1 MKKIYILTAVF
12 ALLTLSLNAQ
22 VDTKAKPV
30 SKTKLASYNFNEVL
44 RGIKGMESI
53 LSVSGSAN
61 GQYRA
66 PLRYDAERFN
76 TLGPFTGDNFDYGI
90 GFPEAYPVD
99 PQDILVTTVLNRSE
113 FQSHIGEKIVGF
125 RFALW
130 GDASKTVKVSDF
142 ITYPLNSN
150 SGFDQNHL
158 YEWKLT
164 DLEGNEPPSGDDPT
178 ETTKY
183 VKVTSS
189 SDLTSGEYLIVCE
202 AQNVIFDGSVTTLNG
217 ANNAAAPTI
226 SNGAIEYTADL
237 DGKDFTIDMTNG
249 TVKSAS
255 GYYIGCESSN
265 NTITSSQTTQYN
277 NTITVNSGTASITY
291 NYNNANRPLK
301 CNTQNNVFRY
311 YKTTS
316 SGVADIQ
323 LYKKVTTSSKT
334 PRRANRA
341 TLEKTICDGTNTNG
355 YLPVYGLYVDNN
367 YQVNQVIYPASELTD
382 LVGQTITSMTFYTN
396 ANIGENLGGSTWTVK
411 LGTTTQSTFA
421 SSLSSITRVVPSD
434 VVTVASGIHLPTG
447 SNTMTI
453 TFSTPFTYTGNNLLV
468 DFQETAYTSNY
479 ASTSFYG
486 VNQPTG
492 TYTGFNSYGT
502 SLSNGHY
509 GTGGGRAFLPKVTFT
524 YEGDSN
530 DGYAIL
536 EPGQWHEFYL
546 DQPVEFQVEN
556 DDDQIFM
563 GYWYK
568 QYPLS
573 SQNDEVINPAAVN
586 SQSTGHSHYVNMVA
600 GSAGAGDL
608 VVHLPYSMNIRSIA
622 VYDTNGNSL
631 TSWNA
636 TTAYNNSD
644 YTSVSLDGS
653 TYAAYNLPTGWSISD
668 GNYLLSWNNSSIGRL
683 GYLMGDDDLTI
694 ASSALNGNTTVN
706 VVLNVY
712 DDNGNG
718 TISVNGE
725 SKTISGSSLTDYSW
739 NNVNLTAT
747 VYERSWFNPDFSEV
761 GDLAVQL
768 IFETT
773 EPELIAPEDGS
784 DVYVGTHEGAGVS
797 TTIPVSG
804 HNLTGDLTV
813 SVTGDGFS
821 VSPTTISAA
830 DANAGTS
837 VTVTYNGT
845 DENAT
850 GTLTITSSN
859 GEVETVNVNLTAN
872 YVAPVPELLAPTDGA
887 TVNVGTNPGAGVS
900 TTITVNGYY
909 LTGDLTISVEGTGFS
924 VEPTTI
930 SAADANAGTTITV
943 TYNGYS
949 SAGTGTLTITSSN
962 GEVEPVTVNLTGN
975 FVPQPIEPVTG
986 LLRLHLLL
994 VDQLKANIPD
1004 DNSHADSY
1012 RYVLKYEPT
1021 GGETKESS
1029 PVKVDIHKTECEVKG
1044 YYTKAEIDGDTDGA
1058 LTMDVLTA
1066 DVEFNLTDDDNT
1078 IDFYNLQGKPNEYP
1092 ALGKDYLTKLQQTTG
1107 FVYYEML
1114 EESPNKGDDY
1124 PAGLHHYYDDSTP
1137 ILTGTY
1143 TNGFMSYAP
1152 SLSTWGVARRY
1163 FEDDGLDN
1171 TYGAPIWRTRVG
1183 KVEVQTPEIQKQ
1195 VINAGTPQEANNP
1208 HTTWTVG
1215 NKTYCLYFL
1224 GVNAQ
1229 GTLPR
1234 PYTTDYPQGTNIKY
1248 EPYMFRV
1255 FVSSQSG
1262 KLRKFDRVLN
1272 PNGGGYEAVDAGP
1285 IGANEKYCVGSFYKN
1300 EGWTPEEMFF
1310 HKPISAQNTTNGFAD
1325 DGGNDFDPYAWDG
1338 IMKFGAEDGIMPS
1351 DVKVYVRFYYMVEGW
1366 DATRDGEARPGNGSE
1381 GSGDP
1386 GAIGTYIFEYQAN
1399 AEVVGV
1405 TYVNA
1410 QGMTSDKPFDGMNIV
1425 VTKFS
1430 DGTTTTTKVM
1440 R

>member
-22 VDTKAKPV
+22 DANTNKATASTKGQATTGKV
-30 SKTKLASYNFNEVL
+30 VKSKRISLNDML
-44 RGIKGMESI
+44 CGIKGMSSI
-53 LSVSGSAN
+53 LPESNPVNTSSARPM
-61 GQYRA
+61 RA
-66 PLRYDAERFN
+66 PLKINSDE
-76 TLGPFTGDNFDYGI
+76 TTVGPFTGDNFDDDGGL
-90 GFPEAYPVD
+90 GFGGLYPNN
-99 PQDILVTTVLNRSE
+99 QDIRVATILERSE
-113 FQSHIGEKIVGF
+113 FAQHNGDQLVGF
-125 RFALW
+125 RFALA
-130 GDASKTVKVSDF
+130 GQTSTNNQVKVYDFFSWPVGTNGYFETANRLTWNLGDWSTASTDYQLINNDLTSTNFSTGSITTSAPWTATSVNNQSNGSFYILSGGNLKFTVPSGYSNADFKFSLSTRGSYYAGTFVFTPSTGSAQTLTTSAANTVYECELTGLSTGDVVTITGTYGSYGYSPDFTYMHVYAKGGTANYMTLTGGQWYEYYLDEPIDFVVNDSIDELFLGYSYEQYPSSSTSELRYPMGVNPESTTHDHAAWLYYPNSSTSD
-142 ITYPLNSN
+142 ITITVPGNTVNFSSIRIYDTSNNLLTSWYSTSTNTGTTSNSN
-150 SGFDQNHL
+150 GGTSTYYIMPDGWTVENAYMFQYGSSGS
-158 YEWKLT
+158 YT
-164 DLEGNEPPSGDDPT
+164 G
-178 ETTKY
+178 Y
-183 VKVTSS
+183 VSS
-189 SDLTSGEYLIVCE
+189 SDEVNI
-202 AQNVIFDGSVTTLNG
+202 
-217 ANNAAAPTI
+217 TI
-226 SNGAIEYTADL
+226 SQD
-237 DGKDFTIDMTNG
+237 
-249 TVKSAS
+249 
-255 GYYIGCESSN
+255 
-265 NTITSSQTTQYN
+265 
-277 NTITVNSGTASITY
+277 
-291 NYNNANRPLK
+291 
-301 CNTQNNVFRY
+301 
-311 YKTTS
+311 
-316 SGVADIQ
+316 
-323 LYKKVTTSSKT
+323 
-334 PRRANRA
+334 
-341 TLEKTICDGTNTNG
+341 
-355 YLPVYGLYVDNN
+355 
-367 YQVNQVIYPASELTD
+367 
-382 LVGQTITSMTFYTN
+382 
-396 ANIGENLGGSTWTVK
+396 
-411 LGTTTQSTFA
+411 
-421 SSLSSITRVVPSD
+421 
-434 VVTVASGIHLPTG
+434 
-447 SNTMTI
+447 
-453 TFSTPFTYTGNNLLV
+453 
-468 DFQETAYTSNY
+468 
-479 ASTSFYG
+479 
-486 VNQPTG
+486 
-492 TYTGFNSYGT
+492 
-502 SLSNGHY
+502 
-509 GTGGGRAFLPKVTFT
+509 
-524 YEGDSN
+524 
-530 DGYAIL
+530 
-536 EPGQWHEFYL
+536 
-546 DQPVEFQVEN
+546 
-556 DDDQIFM
+556 
-563 GYWYK
+563 
-568 QYPLS
+568 
-573 SQNDEVINPAAVN
+573 
-586 SQSTGHSHYVNMVA
+586 
-600 GSAGAGDL
+600 
-608 VVHLPYSMNIRSIA
+608 
-622 VYDTNGNSL
+622 
-631 TSWNA
+631 
-636 TTAYNNSD
+636 
-644 YTSVSLDGS
+644 
-653 TYAAYNLPTGWSISD
+653 
-668 GNYLLSWNNSSIGRL
+668 
-683 GYLMGDDDLTI
+683 
-694 ASSALNGNTTVN
+694 ALNNNTTVN
-706 VVLNVY
+706 VVIAAY
-712 DDNGNG
+712 DDNGNV
-718 TISVNGE
+718 TMSVNGVG
-725 SKTISGSSLTDYSW
+725 KTISTSTSGTYTWSNVELATTTYDYG
-739 NNVNLTAT
+739 L
-747 VYERSWFNPDFSEV
+747 YGFDFSQY

-768 IFETT
+768 IFKSS
-773 EPELIAPEDGS
+773 EPELISPEDGS
-784 DVYVGTHEGAGVS
+784 TVNVGTNEGSGVS

-813 SVTGDGFS
+813 SVSGTGFS

-845 DENAT
+845 DPNAT

-859 GEVETVNVNLTAN
+859 GEVSTVNVNLTAS
-872 YVAPVPELLAPTDGA
+872 YVAPVPELTAPTDGS

-900 TTITVNGYY
+900 TTITVSGLN
-909 LTGDLTISVEGTGFS
+909 LTSDLTISVEGTGFS

-949 SAGTGTLTITSSN
+949 AAGTGTLTITSSN

-1029 PVKVDIHKTECEVKG
+1029 PAKVDIHKTECEVKG
-1044 YYTKAEIDGDTDGA
+1044 YYTQAQIVGDTDGT
-1058 LTMDVLTA
+1058 LDMDVLTA

-1092 ALGKDYLTKLQQTTG
+1092 ALGDDYLTKLQQTTG

-1114 EESPNKGDDY
+1114 EGSPNKGDDY

-1152 SLSTWGVARRY
+1152 SLSTFGVERRY
-1163 FEDDGLDN
+1163 YEDDGLDN

-1351 DVKVYVRFYYMVEGW
+1351 DVKVWVRFYYMVEGW